1 MRSRLN
7 VPDVDPTYV
16 GEDWRL
22 GITAIVKR
30 DINNIRSLIEE
41 YEKTSLTFKSSSKKS
56 DVTLRY
62 IPINLHLHV
71 FKMNGIPPLASS
83 RVSETSNSSLATFAV
98 EPVPTSFTCDF
109 MTVGAFAAHSMKFKS
124 GGLWHMMKM
133 FDERLAKQTRGL
145 VPVLK
150 NDFRLPDEVISF
162 HNQFTISG
170 MESCFTHPVATR
182 SKNILYGV

>member
-16 GEDWRL
+16 GEDWKL

-30 DINNIRSLIEE
+30 DIVNIRNLIEE

-56 DVTLRY
+56 DASLCY
-62 IPINLHLHV
+62 IPVNLHLHV
-71 FKMNGIPPLASS
+71 FKMNGIPPVVPTRISS
-83 RVSETSNSSLATFAV
+83 SSAGSNSPDPNPT
-98 EPVPTSFTCDF
+98 PVSYTCDF

-133 FDERLAKQTRGL
+133 FDERISKQTRGL

-150 NDFRLPDEVISF
+150 NDFRLPDEVITQYYNCLINIGLESSLS
-162 HNQFTISG
+162 HTI
-170 MESCFTHPVATR
+170 TTR
-182 SKNILYGV
+182 SENVLYGI